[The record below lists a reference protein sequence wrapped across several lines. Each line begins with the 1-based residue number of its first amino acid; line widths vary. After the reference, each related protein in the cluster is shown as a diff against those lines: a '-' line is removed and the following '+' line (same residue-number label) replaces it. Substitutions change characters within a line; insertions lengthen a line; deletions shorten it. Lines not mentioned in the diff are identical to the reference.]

1 MLFRFKLLV
10 LLMFISLIPLLLVRA
25 VVERDILNM
34 GDKLAERSENVLV
47 HKASNSLQRIV
58 EDYARV
64 LGRERQLLES
74 ISLLMASK
82 VEGVLYGHS
91 HIVDN
96 DSLDLNEVLSKEMLA
111 DYSFMHM
118 GGRQQLLHVDFNDIT
133 LDKGTIQP
141 DMAENLASI
150 FRDVKTN
157 YPKLILWIEMSL
169 QEGTDISYPKLQSK
183 RMMRQSRMRSGSNV
197 SNNALGWTLS
207 EVDSF
212 TGKMSFRFTSLIRD
226 EMGEVQGRL
235 SIVIP
240 VDAVLHKNS
249 HVQMYS
255 EGFQSYLVRPAAN
268 QSQQNNSLRIVA
280 QQLAQSDE
288 MRHWQMSDREQWL
301 NPTDMEQYSIMVN
314 NIEKGRAGVVGMP
327 DSSGDALWA
336 YAPIQENGLSLLL
349 VVPRQDIVSEAQIA
363 REYVVSQVDEH
374 NGKISLIVFGVAI
387 FVVLISMLLAKLF
400 TRNISILVDT
410 VKSVAKGNFLVR
422 AQVRSSDE
430 IGQLAAAVNKMVPEL
445 QERVAMKNHLEV
457 AQEVQQNL
465 LPSENPTF
473 FSLDIAAS
481 SSYCDE
487 TGGDYYGFIPRIMNG
502 TKSLVVGVGDVSG
515 HGFQAALMMASARA
529 YLRSQITSGK
539 PLAEAVT
546 AVNDLM
552 AEDLDETGRFM
563 TLFALELFE
572 DGSAN
577 WVRAGHDPALLYDP
591 QTDQFD
597 ELTGQG
603 LPLGVLSGGDYES
616 GAISGFKPGQIIII
630 GTDGIWEST
639 SENGELFGKERLV
652 AFIRENAGLGAEE
665 IIEKLKD
672 QLVDFRGVSP
682 QKDDMTIAVLK
693 VENQPSSIK

>member
-1 MLFRFKLLV
+1 MLFRFKLLI
-10 LLMFISLIPLLLVRA
+10 LLMFISLLPLLLVRT
-25 VVERDILNM
+25 VVERDILHM

-91 HIVDN
+91 HVIDN
-96 DSLDLNEVLSKEMLA
+96 ASSSLNETLSKEMSV
-111 DYSFMHM
+111 DYSFTHM
-118 GGRQQLLHVDFNDIT
+118 SGRQQSLQVDFDDIA
-133 LDKGTIQP
+133 LDKGTLQP
-141 DMAENLASI
+141 DMAENLTSI
-150 FRDVKTN
+150 FRDVKKE
-157 YPKLILWIEMSL
+157 YPKLVLWIEMSL
-169 QEGTDISYPKLQSK
+169 LDGTEISYPKLQSQ
-183 RMMRQSRMRSGSNV
+183 RMMKRSGMRGRTRQTNKP
-197 SNNALGWTLS
+197 LGWTLS
-207 EVDSF
+207 EVDSY
-212 TGKMSFRFTSLIRD
+212 TGKMSFRFTSLIRN
-226 EMGEVQGRL
+226 EMGEMQGRL

-240 VDAVLHKNS
+240 VDAVLHKNA
-249 HVQMYS
+249 HVRVFS

-268 QSQQNNSLRIVA
+268 QSQQNNSLRVVA

-288 MRHWQMSDREQWL
+288 MRHWQMSAQEQWL
-301 NPTDMEQYSIMVN
+301 NPTDMEQYSIMIN
-314 NIEKGRAGVVGMP
+314 NIEKGKAGVIGMP
-327 DSSGDALWA
+327 YGSGDALWA

-349 VVPRQDIVSEAQIA
+349 VVPKQDIVREAQTA

-400 TRNISILVDT
+400 TRNISTLVDT

-445 QERVAMKNHLEV
+445 KERVAMKNHLEV

-465 LPSENPTF
+465 LPSHNPTF

-487 TGGDYYGFIPRIMNG
+487 TGGDYYGFIPRSLNG
-502 TKSLVVGVGDVSG
+502 TDSLVVGVGDVSG

-529 YLRSQITSGK
+529 YLRSQISSGK
-539 PLAEAVT
+539 SLVEAVT

-591 QTDQFD
+591 HSDRFE
-597 ELTGQG
+597 ELTGEG
-603 LPLGVLSGGDYES
+603 LPLGVLSGGEYES
-616 GAISGFKPGQIIII
+616 GNIQSFKPGQIIII

-639 SENGELFGKERLV
+639 SENGELFGKDRLMT
-652 AFIRENAGLGAEE
+652 FIRENTVLGADE
-665 IIEKLKD
+665 IIESLKAK
-672 QLVDFRGVSP
+672 LVDFRGTSP

-693 VENQPSSIK
+693 VGR